1 VSAPMHERSVKAQA
15 TIRRRHAEAM
25 LRGLRFVPE
34 TPFRVEPFTGG
45 LIRDEQARHV
55 TDYHI
60 VDARGPLRPQATPH
74 TPPTC
79 GALRAGVERAV
90 TVLSEGRSRRPS
102 YTRLKVEL
110 LAVILLDLS
119 ILVVVGLGLYWWLA

>member
-1 VSAPMHERSVKAQA
+1 
-15 TIRRRHAEAM
+15 
-25 LRGLRFVPE
+25 
-34 TPFRVEPFTGG
+34 
-45 LIRDEQARHV
+45 
-55 TDYHI
+55 
-60 VDARGPLRPQATPH
+60 
-74 TPPTC
+74 
-79 GALRAGVERAV
+79 V

>member
-1 VSAPMHERSVKAQA
+1 MHERSVKAQA

-60 VDARGPLRPQATPH
+60 VDARGRTIHVVPFDRKQRRTPRLH
-74 TPPTC
+74 AERYVQELN
-79 GALRAGVERAV
+79 AL
-90 TVLSEGRSRRPS
+90 
-102 YTRLKVEL
+102 
-110 LAVILLDLS
+110 
-119 ILVVVGLGLYWWLA
+119 